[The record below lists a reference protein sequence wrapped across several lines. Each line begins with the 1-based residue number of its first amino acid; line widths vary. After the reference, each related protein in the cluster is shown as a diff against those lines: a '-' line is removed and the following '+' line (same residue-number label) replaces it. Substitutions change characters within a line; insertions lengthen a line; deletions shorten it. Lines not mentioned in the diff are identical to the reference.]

1 MVSWCVSLVYG
12 FPAFGFGAATVMISL
27 FLPALYVDRLGVP
40 LSHIG
45 FVTTAVQLFDAVTDP
60 LMGYLSDRAQFSSG
74 RRRRICNPRRC
85 LRVARALLRGVPL
98 AGLTAVLAVKPK
110 QRPFM
115 LLGSWS
121 LAASFVALFAPPKEG
136 AGTALAWATTFAL
149 LTQLG
154 LTCARVPWLAWGIEL
169 TNEYDKKTR
178 LAPGAV
184 SAMNSRRFARLPRER
199 EMAIEER
206 NPSLRF
212 DRRLIGLV
220 MFGAYR
226 SAWSARSVLSAEVCG
241 SIILWFLIPIFWD
254 WTFDSPSFLR
264 RASTG
269 ATIFLMAAAFNF
281 YFDGTRFTWKMWMDV
296 VAVFVMMSVYATRA
310 YYQPQ
315 KILLIGV
322 LFISVTGFFALNGVQ
337 INWSKGMANVGLD
350 WILSF
355 MSYRWSGILACLTI
369 ASGDSSHPVT
379 LTQVVVLTVIYYAHS
394 LFMWHQASILN
405 VERKQGGLTRAWP
418 RKLYWT
424 LETALMVI
432 LCCLWLGDVPV
443 PKPPFDLFGSGKA
456 VSDPGMKTPGDG
468 GPKPTKHQECAT
480 PLPPQPDTSGGHA
493 VHRPSTTASIF
504 AKAPAEVRLRE
515 LGCRSASTGDLGE
528 IVALESMEVFS
539 RLTLMASV
547 WAVAMAVHGTWCFCT
562 VPDTA
567 PTSVTSATTSAT
579 VARPTSKTWSFLR
592 HVLEVR
598 AAWSLWL
605 ATVLMS
611 MAVVSN
617 ALLYPFFVKY
627 VLREEGGL
635 STLLGLYILL
645 GAVGV
650 PLWAFASHRFDKRRT
665 LAQATLL
672 QGLAL
677 LVVFLFVE
685 QGAVPI
691 YSTCI
696 VLAGLSFGG
705 VPVLRF
711 SMLADVADLAQLRSG
726 GKRDEGK
733 LVALFDIS
741 SKLAA
746 SALVALGFAVID
758 LSGYQA
764 GQPDE
769 EQGPASRLAIRIF
782 YALVPAL
789 LAMLS
794 ALVVF
799 CLYPLDRQQHTEIL
813 SELSRPTDADA
824 AIVGKPMKAMNA
836 GGAME

>member
-74 RRRRICNPRRC
+74 RRR
-85 LRVARALLRGVPL
+85 
-98 AGLTAVLAVKPK
+98 
-110 QRPFM
+110 PFM

-178 LAPGAV
+178 LV
-184 SAMNSRRFARLPRER
+184 S
-199 EMAIEER
+199 
-206 NPSLRF
+206 
-212 DRRLIGLV
+212 
-220 MFGAYR
+220 
-226 SAWSARSVLSAEVCG
+226 
-241 SIILWFLIPIFWD
+241 
-254 WTFDSPSFLR
+254 
-264 RASTG
+264 
-269 ATIFLMAAAFNF
+269 
-281 YFDGTRFTWKMWMDV
+281 
-296 VAVFVMMSVYATRA
+296 
-310 YYQPQ
+310 
-315 KILLIGV
+315 
-322 LFISVTGFFALNGVQ
+322 
-337 INWSKGMANVGLD
+337 
-350 WILSF
+350 
-355 MSYRWSGILACLTI
+355 
-369 ASGDSSHPVT
+369 
-379 LTQVVVLTVIYYAHS
+379 
-394 LFMWHQASILN
+394 
-405 VERKQGGLTRAWP
+405 
-418 RKLYWT
+418 
-424 LETALMVI
+424 
-432 LCCLWLGDVPV
+432 
-443 PKPPFDLFGSGKA
+443 
-456 VSDPGMKTPGDG
+456 
-468 GPKPTKHQECAT
+468 
-480 PLPPQPDTSGGHA
+480 
-493 VHRPSTTASIF
+493 
-504 AKAPAEVRLRE
+504 LRE
-515 LGCRSASTGDLGE
+515 LMYVFGSLAAAVLPL
-528 IVALESMEVFS
+528 ALESMEVFS

-746 SALVALGFAVID
+746 SALVAPGFAVID